1 MRILIYGAG
10 ALGQAVGCMLAAG
23 GHRVDL
29 ILRERF
35 QQAIRKD
42 GLAVTGIFGEYRVAS
57 EAIGLYTDIDSVL
70 AERYDFAIIT
80 TKSYDTA
87 VAVDA
92 LNRIASQ
99 TFIAVSMQNGCGNLE
114 LIVDHFGLKRSLGA
128 RVITG
133 FEIHHPGLVKI
144 TVTADDAHIGG
155 YQEGEIP
162 ATAKQLA
169 KAIKDAGLPC
179 QATGYVRRDLFAKL
193 LYNSALNPLGAIL
206 GVHYGAL
213 GDDPDTRQIM
223 DRVINETFAIIAAM
237 GETTPWR
244 SAEEYRA
251 VFYSTQLPVTYQH
264 RPSMLQDI
272 ENSKPTEVAAFT
284 GYIADQGRRYKV
296 PTPNCDLLSGLVRF
310 KERQARQKR

>member
-1 MRILIYGAG
+1 MRVLVYGAG
-10 ALGQAVGCMLAAG
+10 ALGQAVGCMLAAAG
-23 GHRVDL
+23 NQVDL

-42 GLAVTGIFGEYRVAS
+42 GLAVIGIFGEYRVAP

-70 AERYDFAIIT
+70 AEIYDFAIIT

-87 VAVDA
+87 VAVVD
-92 LNRIASQ
+92 LNWIVSQ
-99 TFIAVSMQNGCGNLE
+99 TFTAVSMQNGCGNLE
-114 LIVDHFGLKRSLGA
+114 LIIDHFGLNRSLGA

-133 FEIHHPGLVKI
+133 FEIQHPGLIKI
-144 TVTADDAHIGG
+144 TVTADDVHIGG

-162 ATAKQLA
+162 APAQQFA
-169 KAIKDAGLPC
+169 KAINDAGLPC

-223 DRVINETFAIIAAM
+223 DRVIDETFGVIEAM

-244 SAEEYRA
+244 IAEEYRA
-251 VFYSTQLPVTYQH
+251 FFYSTQLPVTYEH

-284 GYIADQGRRYKV
+284 GYISEQGSRYNV
-296 PTPNCDLLSGLVRF
+296 PTPNCDLLSALVRF
-310 KERQARQKR
+310 KERQARKG